1 MITLDDII
9 KADLL
14 DKKNEDLI
22 IIVDKALKSGMYI
35 LSIITFL
42 SCLLVILVLKT
53 NNRYLLTITLPMF
66 LYLYIKLWTVYEVI
80 DKSHK

>member
-35 LSIITFL
+35 LSIITFF

-53 NNRYLLTITLPMF
+53 NNKYLLTITLPMF
-66 LYLYIKLWTVYEVI
+66 IYLYIKLWTVYDII

>member
-22 IIVDKALKSGMYI
+22 VIVDKALKSGIYI

-53 NNRYLLTITLPMF
+53 NNKYLLTITLPMF
-66 LYLYIKLWTVYEVI
+66 IYLYVKLWTVYEII